1 MNKLEYPMLA
11 ARIDTPFVEDLT
23 GGTAMSVNGSP
34 MSRGVWNMIISK
46 RDLSLWVKCKMKPN
60 RHWKVS
66 DVKTYF
72 GIKGRGQK
80 LLDQFLA
87 LTAEVDR
94 LHAVKEVNDGT

>member
-11 ARIDTPFVEDLT
+11 ARMDTRFVEDLT
-23 GGTAMSVNGSP
+23 GGTEMSVNGSP

-46 RDLSLWVKCKMKPN
+46 RDLSLWCKHKMKPH

-72 GIKGRGQK
+72 GIKGNGPK

-94 LHAVKEVNDGT
+94 LHAVKEVSDD

>member
-1 MNKLEYPMLA
+1 MDELQYPMLA
-11 ARIDTPFVEDLT
+11 ARMDTRFVADLKGNT
-23 GGTAMSVNGSP
+23 VTYINGSP

-46 RDLSLWVKCKMKPN
+46 RDLSLWVKRKMKPN

-72 GIKGRGQK
+72 GIKGSGQK

-87 LTAEVDR
+87 VTAEVDR
-94 LHAVKEVNDGT
+94 LHAVKEVHDGR